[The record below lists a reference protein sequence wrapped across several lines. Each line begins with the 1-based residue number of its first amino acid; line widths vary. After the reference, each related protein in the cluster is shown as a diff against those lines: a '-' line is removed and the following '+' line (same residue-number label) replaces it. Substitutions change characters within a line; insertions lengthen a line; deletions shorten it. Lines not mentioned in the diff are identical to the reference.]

1 MHIIEFNTFSYMGCL
16 FFIYCFF
23 SYTPALH
30 FCKKE
35 LVKYYRKLENDA
47 YYIVYGKMLEDVTE
61 SETPVP
67 VPVSIFSENTLSN
80 ITLWLLFRLFFM
92 SKIFLCDLC
101 AFDFIVSPVCGIY
114 PYLCI
119 I

>member
-23 SYTPALH
+23 SYTPALQ

-47 YYIVYGKMLEDVTE
+47 YYIVHGKMLEDVTE

-67 VPVSIFSENTLSN
+67 VPVLEAETKEAEAVITPINYEDKYTKKFLTFPNEYHFTENELEQE
-80 ITLWLLFRLFFM
+80 
-92 SKIFLCDLC
+92 KIVFE
-101 AFDFIVSPVCGIY
+101 
-114 PYLCI
+114 
-119 I
+119 